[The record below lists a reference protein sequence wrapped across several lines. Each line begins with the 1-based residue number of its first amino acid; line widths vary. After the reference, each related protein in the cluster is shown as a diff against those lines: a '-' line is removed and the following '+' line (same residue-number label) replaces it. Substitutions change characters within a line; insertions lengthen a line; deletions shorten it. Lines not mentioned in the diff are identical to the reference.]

1 MFKTLLYNQIYINI
15 VAGNKKTTIYV
26 EEISFNGSTYNY
38 EKVFES
44 SEKQKIN
51 SFIAQNVKK
60 SPIHYISLLDN
71 SESQGATPTCSSS
84 NMAQFCDMGA
94 VNHICYTKNWGY
106 YTSKLDIL
114 ELKNKYK
121 TIGLDFIFSPFLLL
135 ANFFKDKIDSGI
147 TMYIL
152 INENLIILS
161 VFKDSILLFAEALDM
176 QNNNEMQDEL
186 GIVGDEDEEEDLELR
201 LDDMDGINLEDV
213 DVEDSVEELDNF
225 DDIEDLD
232 TFDEMEEFSEDETP
246 EISAAPTLD
255 FDDGESSFGEDYHR
269 FSLIKSAI
277 NKFYQDD
284 RFKSDFLLQTYIA
297 DAVGVSSELKKFLQ
311 EEMCLDV
318 FIRKIDLGVELCELA
333 KAEKK

>member
-15 VAGNKKTTIYV
+15 VACNKKTTIYV
-26 EEISFNGSTYNY
+26 EEISFNGSTQNY
-38 EKVFES
+38 EEVFES
-44 SEKQKIN
+44 SEKKKIN
-51 SFIAQNVKK
+51 SFIAQNVKR

-71 SESQGATPTCSSS
+71 SESQGATPTCSSAD
-84 NMAQFCDMGA
+84 MAQFCDMGA
-94 VNHICYTKNWGY
+94 VNHICYTKKWGY

-114 ELKNKYK
+114 ELRNKYK

-135 ANFFKDKIDSGI
+135 VNFFKDKIDSGI

-152 INENLIILS
+152 INENLIILT
-161 VFKDSILLFAEALDM
+161 VFKDSVLLFAEALDM
-176 QNNNEMQDEL
+176 QNHNELQDEL
-186 GIVGDEDEEEDLELR
+186 GIVGDEEEELDLR

-213 DVEDSVEELDNF
+213 DVDDNSDELDNF

-232 TFDEMEEFSEDETP
+232 TFDEMEEFTEDDAP
-246 EISAAPTLD
+246 ELSATPTLD